1 MFSQFF
7 GHYLLAN
14 QKITAEQFSS
24 CMNYI
29 KANRVKLGLIAE
41 NEGLL
46 TRNQANEL
54 NYLQM
59 QSDKRFGDLAVEKG
73 YLTDA
78 DVTYLLG
85 RQGNPYL
92 IFIQALEE
100 GHVLTRDE
108 IDTALTS
115 FQSDLALSDEQLKA
129 IQDGNLEGILP
140 AFMEVEDPRYTA
152 LVGLT
157 LRNIVR
163 FVTSYIRM
171 EKGSFVS
178 SLHARY
184 IAYQHTVGDFDGFL
198 GFCCNDD
205 GILTL
210 ADGYA
215 KEKFETVDED
225 ALDSV
230 CEFTN
235 CVNGLYATE
244 LSYQDI
250 SIDMQ
255 PPEFLFDGA
264 IEDEG
269 EFYVL
274 PLYIDGRRSDLIV
287 KLVES

>member
-7 GHYLLAN
+7 GHYLLEN

-46 TRNQANEL
+46 TRAQANEL

-100 GHVLTRDE
+100 GNVLTREE
-108 IDTALTS
+108 IDAALAA
-115 FQSDLALSDEQLKA
+115 FQSDLALSDEELKA
-129 IQDGNLEGILP
+129 IQDGDIEGLLP
-140 AFMEVEDPRYTA
+140 AFMDVEDSRYLS

-163 FVTSYIRM
+163 FITSYIRI

-178 SLHARY
+178 SLNASY
-184 IAYQHTVGDFDGFL
+184 IALQRTIGDYDGFL
-198 GFCCNDD
+198 GFCCDDD

-215 KEKFETVDED
+215 KEKFGVVDED

-244 LSYQDI
+244 LSYQNI

-255 PPEFLFDGA
+255 PPEFLFDSTIDG
-264 IEDEG
+264 EG

-274 PLYIDGRRSDLIV
+274 PLYTEGRRCNLIV
-287 KLVES
+287 KLG

>member
-7 GHYLLAN
+7 GHYLLEN

-46 TRNQANEL
+46 TRAQANEL

-100 GHVLTRDE
+100 GNVLTREE
-108 IDTALTS
+108 IDAALVA
-115 FQSDLALSDEQLKA
+115 FQSDLALSDEEVKA
-129 IQDGNLEGILP
+129 IQDGDIEGLLP
-140 AFMEVEDPRYTA
+140 AFMDVEDSRYLS

-163 FVTSYIRM
+163 FITSYIRI

-178 SLHARY
+178 SLNARY
-184 IAYQHTVGDFDGFL
+184 IAWQRTIGDYDGFL
-198 GFCCNDD
+198 GFCCDDD

-215 KEKFETVDED
+215 KEKFDVVDED

-244 LSYQDI
+244 LSYQST

-255 PPEFLFDGA
+255 PPEFLFDSTIDG
-264 IEDEG
+264 EG

-274 PLYIDGRRSDLIV
+274 PLYTEGRRCNLIV
-287 KLVES
+287 KLG